1 MPDARCLVPG
11 ALFLPPEPHPSPTR
25 TIDTM
30 SRDSKV
36 QIGAV
41 AILLFCILSSM
52 TLATTLTGLQGR
64 EKLVA
69 TDRAEEGQPWEVSA
83 GIAMGAF
90 RGIFVNF
97 LWIRANTMKEEGKY
111 FDAIELA
118 SAITRLQPRFPRV
131 WVFHAW
137 NMAYNISVMTQTEEE
152 RWNWVNAGVRLLRDK
167 AIPANPNDIL
177 LHKELGWIFLH
188 KIGGYTDDANAYYK
202 RRLAMEWTIALG
214 PPPPRT
220 AADRN
225 RDHRIKVMADWLS
238 VIANAPGSLEEAF
251 VTNPES
257 RALAARI
264 EALGF
269 KLDENLLGRYEMH
282 RASKGSMYRSDFLA
296 ALKTKRTSET
306 QPTTMEQL
314 GELANDAS
322 LEGAWAGLLPTI
334 RKRLLIDT
342 YHMEPDRMVRYTQK
356 FGPIDW
362 RHHGAHGLY
371 WSHRGVEEG
380 FVRITKDNRRD
391 FDTLNT
397 DRITVQSVQ
406 ELFRT
411 GEVYFDFFA
420 SMLGQYTVWIGA
432 PDAHFVRAYG
442 DLIDSEVR
450 GRSWAD
456 QLDNRGSTPLS
467 GGYENF
473 LRDSIC
479 FFYRRGD
486 YVDAEYWYSRLRN
499 YENRNVGNDPN
510 RNQELSAPLD
520 EFVERELND
529 RFTSP
534 NVAVSQV
541 VGALTG
547 AYTSGLL
554 AGNQDLFKNQFE
566 YAKRAHKYF
575 MEQQRK
581 AVVVSKDYVR
591 MDQMEPDFRVQAGI
605 ILVNVLTSLS
615 VDDARTLYD
624 RCPND
629 LKQFAYDALA
639 ARFQEQMDARQGA
652 SDTEKFAQVFPE
664 PKDMDAFREMF
675 RRYLESRD
683 AGKTDVELK

>member
-1 MPDARCLVPG
+1 M
-11 ALFLPPEPHPSPTR
+11 TR
-25 TIDTM
+25 DT
-30 SRDSKV
+30 KT
-36 QIGAV
+36 QIGAL
-41 AILLFCILSSM
+41 AALLVCVLTSM
-52 TLATTLTGLQGR
+52 TLATGLTAIQGR

-97 LWIRANTMKEEGKY
+97 LWIRANAMKEDGKY

-137 NMAYNISVMTQTEEE
+137 NMAYNISVMTQTEQE
-152 RWNWVNAGVRLLRDK
+152 RWNWVNAGIRLLRDK

-177 LHKELGWIFLH
+177 LHKELGWIFMH

-202 RRLAMEWTIALG
+202 RQLAQEWTIVLG

-220 AADRN
+220 AADRD
-225 RDHRIKVMADWLS
+225 REHRIKVMADWLS
-238 VIANAPGSLEEAF
+238 VIADAPARLEDVFAA
-251 VTNPES
+251 NPAAA
-257 RALAARI
+257 ALADKI
-264 EALGF
+264 KALGI
-269 KLDENLLGRYEMH
+269 KLDEELLGRYEMH
-282 RASKGSMYRSDFLA
+282 RASKGSMYRADYLA
-296 ALKTKRTSET
+296 ALKARRKVET
-306 QPTTMEQL
+306 EPSPMERFA
-314 GELANDAS
+314 ELVDDAGN
-322 LEGAWAGLLPTI
+322 EEAWKALLPTI
-334 RKRLLIDT
+334 RKRLLIDQ
-342 YHMEPDRMVRYTQK
+342 YKMDPDRMVRYTRK

-371 WSHRGVEEG
+371 WSHTGVENG

-397 DRITVQSVQ
+397 DRITVQSLQ

-420 SMLGQYTVWIGA
+420 SMIGQYTLWIGA
-432 PDAHFVRAYG
+432 PDGHFVRAYG

-450 GRSWAD
+450 QRSWAD
-456 QLDNRGSTPLS
+456 QLDARGYSPLTA
-467 GGYENF
+467 GYENF

-486 YVDAEYWYSRLRN
+486 YAEAEHWLGKLRT
-499 YENRNVGNDPN
+499 YGGLNVNDPDRRHN
-510 RNQELSAPLD
+510 TTLPLN
-520 EFVERELND
+520 EFVEAELND
-529 RFTSP
+529 RLTSP
-534 NVAVSQV
+534 NVAVAMV

-554 AGNQDLFKNQFE
+554 AGNQDLFTNQFE

-581 AVVVSKDYVR
+581 SVIVSKDYVR
-591 MDQMEPDFRVQAGI
+591 MDQMEPDFRVQAGV
-605 ILVNVLTSLS
+605 ILVNVLTSVS
-615 VDDARTLYD
+615 VDDAKALYD

-629 LKQFAYDALA
+629 LKQFAYDVLQ
-639 ARFQEQMDARQGA
+639 ARFQEQMDARPEG
-652 SDTEKFAQVFPE
+652 TGGEKFSEVFPE
-664 PKDMDAFREMF
+664 PKGMDQFRTAFRK
-675 RRYLESRD
+675 YLESRQQ
-683 AGKTDVELK
+683 GRTDVELR